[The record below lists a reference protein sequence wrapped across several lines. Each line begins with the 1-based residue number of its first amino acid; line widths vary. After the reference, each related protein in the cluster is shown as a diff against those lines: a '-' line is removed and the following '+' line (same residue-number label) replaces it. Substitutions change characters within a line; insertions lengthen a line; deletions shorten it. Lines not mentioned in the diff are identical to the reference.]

1 MSGGRIEIPMSEY
14 NGMKERIEEL
24 EKELVEKNK
33 KLEKATSDYLD
44 AQLILEDLSQI
55 SLFDRIFN
63 WSSSF
68 NKIAKNEEQ

>member
-33 KLEKATSDYLD
+33 KLGKFL
-44 AQLILEDLSQI
+44 
-55 SLFDRIFN
+55 
-63 WSSSF
+63 
-68 NKIAKNEEQ
+68 

>member
-33 KLEKATSDYLD
+33 KLEKATNDYLD
-44 AQLILEDLSQI
+44 AQLMLEDLSEI